1 MTPLLKLNFREHLPS
16 PWREATCSEQVME
29 IDSPE
34 SLDTWKI
41 LSSNWELLSPHTAI
55 QQDTEL
61 TQSSHGAQGVTRWL
75 LSASLCS
82 FPCTLLSGFLSQL
95 RSRSLCKPQSRAGNP
110 LPSWHHAGTSLPEP
124 TKVCFRGSGHQRKGS
139 FWGFCYW
146 LSFLLGFY
154 LVSLL
159 PRALLST
166 PSHC

>member
-1 MTPLLKLNFREHLPS
+1 MTPQNLWILGKYSAQIESCCLRTRPS
-16 PWREATCSEQVME
+16 SRTR
-29 IDSPE
+29 
-34 SLDTWKI
+34 
-41 LSSNWELLSPHTAI
+41 SSHRAH
-55 QQDTEL
+55 TEL
-61 TQSSHGAQGVTRWL
+61 TGVTQQL
-75 LSASLCS
+75 LSASPCS

-95 RSRSLCKPQSRAGNP
+95 RSQSLCKPQSRAGKP

-124 TKVCFRGSGHQRKGS
+124 MKVCFRGSGHQRKGS

-159 PRALLST
+159 PRAPLST